1 MAGFEK
7 LVIWQRAM
15 GLVPRV
21 YRVAR
26 TLPRDE
32 IFGLMSQMKRA
43 AISIPSN
50 IAEGYARRGR
60 RDFARFVSNAQGSLA
75 ELLTQLLITMDLGYM
90 KRRRLTSIMNEI
102 EELSRMLNATRR
114 KLLIPNP

>member
-1 MAGFEK
+1 MAGFET
-7 LVIWQRAM
+7 LVIWRRGM

-21 YRVAR
+21 YRFAR
-26 TLPRDE
+26 TLPREE
-32 IFGLMSQMKRA
+32 IFGLISQMKRA

-50 IAEGYARRGR
+50 IAEGYARRGKR
-60 RDFARFVSNAQGSLA
+60 EFARFVSNAQGSLA
-75 ELLTQLLITMDLGYM
+75 ELLTQLLITIDLGYT

-102 EELSRMLNATRR
+102 EELGRMLNATRR